1 MPHEL
6 NHDKM
11 RVFISAY
18 LVILLFFLGPIA
30 IAQIDTNAIEII
42 RDKHGVPHI
51 FGGTDQ
57 ETAYGLAWAHAEDD
71 FKTIQET
78 FLPAKGMLGRYM
90 GKKGAV
96 LDYLVELLRCK
107 EAVDK
112 HYSSLSPEVVA
123 LLKGYTEGL
132 NSYAKS
138 HPKEILISGSFPMTV
153 KEYLTGLNL
162 VIHFFTDS
170 GNIIRD
176 LFNNEVEP
184 LYNKK
189 ESVQDK
195 KIGSNAF
202 AISRTK
208 TKEGKTYFNVNT
220 HQPLNGSFAWYE
232 AHVVSDE
239 GWNMLGGL
247 FPGSPCPFIGTNEFL
262 GWTHTYNYPDLI
274 DTYQLEMHPKE
285 KNKYRF
291 DTNWVEL
298 EKRTI
303 KLTSKFLGKLKINVK
318 KEALWCKYGPV
329 IKNKSGYFSFHSGAF
344 DKITAVDQW
353 YHMNKAT
360 GWQSFNKAL
369 NMMGIPRFNVMY
381 ADRKDTIFYLSNALL
396 PIRKGDYN
404 WDDLLPGNT
413 ASTLTHAYHN
423 LEELPQIINPKCGYL
438 FNTNNSP
445 FNCTSA
451 EENLNE
457 FDFDSTF
464 AYQEGPNNRSQRFMD
479 LIAEY
484 DQLSYDDFKRIK
496 YDQQYPKPIIAP
508 FDVNG
513 VFHLNAEELP
523 KLTDLITI
531 FQKWDYKG
539 ITENIGAAHWR
550 VFYSSLKDIVEKN
563 KTDKEAPTP
572 KAFVIEALVK
582 TNAYFKKHF
591 GTLKVPLGDFQKHI
605 RGEIEMPLS
614 GLEDVIA
621 AINVSSHKKGRVK
634 ASSGESY
641 IMLIKYNEDGVEI
654 ETIVPYG
661 ASNRKESKHYSD
673 QMERYKNHQLKKM
686 TLDEATI
693 RNEAIKI
700 YHPQ

>member
-1 MPHEL
+1 
-6 NHDKM
+6 M
-11 RVFISAY
+11 RLLTAAY
-18 LVILLFFLGPIA
+18 LLIQLSILGPMSN
-30 IAQIDTNAIEII
+30 AQINTSSIEII
-42 RDKHGVPHI
+42 RDQYGVPHI
-51 FGGTDQ
+51 FGTTDQ

-78 FLPAKGMLGRYM
+78 FLPVKGMLGRHL
-90 GKKGAV
+90 GKKGV
-96 LDYLVELLRCK
+96 ILDYLVELLRCK
-107 EAVDK
+107 EAVEMN
-112 HYSSLSPEVVA
+112 YATLSPEVIA
-123 LLKGYTEGL
+123 LIKGYTEGL
-132 NSYAKS
+132 NAYAKN
-138 HPKEILISGSFPMTV
+138 HPEEVLVKGCFPMTV
-153 KEYLTGLNL
+153 KEYLIGFNL
-162 VIHFFTDS
+162 VIHFYTDS

-176 LFNNEVEP
+176 LFSNKVEP
-184 LYNKK
+184 LNQK
-189 ESVQDK
+189 EENVQDK

-208 TKEGKTYFNVNT
+208 TQEGKTYFNVNT

-291 DTNWVEL
+291 DSCWLAL
-298 EKRTI
+298 EKRTV
-303 KLTSKFLGKLKINVK
+303 KLTSKLLGKINIKVK

-344 DKITAVDQW
+344 DKITAIDQW

-360 GWQSFNKAL
+360 DWQSFNKAL

-381 ADRKDTIFYLSNALL
+381 ADRKDTIYYLSNALL
-396 PIRKGDYN
+396 PIRKGDYQ
-404 WDDLLPGNT
+404 WGELLPGNT
-413 ASTLTHAYHN
+413 ASTLTQAYHK
-423 LEELPQIINPKCGYL
+423 LEELPQMVNPKCGYL

-451 EENLNE
+451 EENLIE
-457 FDFDSTF
+457 SDFDSTF
-464 AYQEGPNNRSQRFMD
+464 SYRDGPNNRSQRFMELMAKYD
-479 LIAEY
+479 LLTYA
-484 DQLSYDDFKRIK
+484 DFKRIK

-513 VFHLNAEELP
+513 VFQLNASEYP
-523 KLTDLITI
+523 KLAKLITV

-539 ITENIGAAHWR
+539 NVENIGAAHWR
-550 VFYSSLKDIVEKN
+550 VFYPFLRDIVEEK
-563 KTDKEAPTP
+563 KIDQEAPTP
-572 KAFVIEALVK
+572 KVLVIEALEK
-582 TNAYFKKHF
+582 TASYFKKHF
-591 GTLKVPLGDFQKHI
+591 GKLDVPLGDFQKHI
-605 RGEIEMPLS
+605 RGDIQMSLS

-621 AINVSSHKKGRVK
+621 AINVSPHRKGITK
-634 ASSGESY
+634 ATSGESY
-641 IMLIKYNEDGVEI
+641 IMLIKYSDDGVEL

-661 ASNRKESKHYSD
+661 ASNRKNSIHYSD
-673 QMERYKNHQLKKM
+673 QMESYRNHQLKKM
-686 TLDEATI
+686 TLVESTI
-693 RNEAIKI
+693 RKEAVKI
-700 YHPQ
+700 YHPH